1 MPPLPKGTDMLNN
14 QVMPVRLPY
23 PTTLQT
29 NNLENYRKAVESMG
43 GDDINT
49 KVWWEK

>member
-1 MPPLPKGTDMLNN
+1 MLNDRR
-14 QVMPVRLPY
+14 MPVRFKY
-23 PTTLQT
+23 PVVVQT
-29 NNLENYRKAVESMG
+29 NNASNYARAVESMG

>member
-1 MPPLPKGTDMLNN
+1 MNN
-14 QVMPVRLPY
+14 GVMPVRFKY
-23 PTTLQT
+23 PTTVVT
-29 NNLENYRKAVESMG
+29 NNNANYKKAVASMG